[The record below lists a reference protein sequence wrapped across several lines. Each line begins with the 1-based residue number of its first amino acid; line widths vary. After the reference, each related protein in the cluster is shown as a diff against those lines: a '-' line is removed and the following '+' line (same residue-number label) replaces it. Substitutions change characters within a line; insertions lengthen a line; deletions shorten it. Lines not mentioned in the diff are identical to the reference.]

1 MARSLLMKGEVM
13 RKALKIFWRTALMA
27 GSAALL
33 LTAFSEPKVERYGS
47 VIGLKLEKA
56 AYYRQLHAAA
66 WPGILRRIKE
76 CNIRNYSIYLK
87 EVEPG
92 KIYLF
97 SYFEY
102 TGSDYAGDM
111 AKLAVDPLTQKWW
124 KETDPCQYTVP
135 LHGDK
140 EWWSRRAEV
149 FHTD

>member
-1 MARSLLMKGEVM
+1 M
-13 RKALKIFWRTALMA
+13 RKAFKIFWRTALLV

-47 VIGLKLEKA
+47 VIGLRPEKA
-56 AYYRQLHAAA
+56 AYYKQLHAAA

-111 AKLAVDPLTQKWW
+111 AKLAADPLTRKWW
-124 KETDPCQYTVP
+124 KETDPCQTAVP

-140 EWWSRRAEV
+140 EWWARMAEV